1 MVAEGQR
8 QLRVLRNIQEVSVTT
23 AVPLTDELRSR
34 ILAQVAQV
42 HKGEVEMKELVDPDI
57 LGGYVLQLGD
67 QMIDASVKRQ
77 MKALGREL
85 TEHDYEP
92 EL

>member
-1 MVAEGQR
+1 M
-8 QLRVLRNIQEVSVTT
+8 LRNIQEAFVTT
-23 AVPLTDELRSR
+23 AVLLTDELRSR
-34 ILAQVAQV
+34 VSAQVALCM
-42 HKGEVEMKELVDPDI
+42 GEVEMRERIADPTSSAAACVDS
-57 LGGYVLQLGD
+57 D

-77 MKALGREL
+77 IKALGREL